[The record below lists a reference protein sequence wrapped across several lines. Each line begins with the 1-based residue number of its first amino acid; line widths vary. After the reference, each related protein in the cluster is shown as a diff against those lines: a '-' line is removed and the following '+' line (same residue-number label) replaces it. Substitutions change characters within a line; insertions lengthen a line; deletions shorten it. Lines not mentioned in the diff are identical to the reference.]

1 MSAIDST
8 HIYGVVNSYV
18 TMDNFAFRLL
28 LSPLRLLIVVSKYLD
43 NEIIRNFLGI
53 FCDFFLNN
61 YKSFEII

>member
-28 LSPLRLLIVVSKYLD
+28 LSPLLIVVFKYLD